1 MPYGRANLPKSHWR
15 VAIAILDNAVL
26 KAHLSQCALG
36 HQPSFEALYRA
47 TSAHLF
53 AVALK
58 VLRRKDWAEEIL
70 QESFIRIWH
79 NAKNYD
85 ATLSAPM
92 TWMTQI
98 THNLAID
105 HLRRRRE
112 EPLPNTENDPMEY
125 VEDMSAGP
133 LEQLLAA
140 NDKATLSHCLD
151 QLEAKQRQSI
161 VIAYFQ
167 GFSHTELAQ
176 HLREPLGSVKSW
188 VRRGLEQ
195 LRKCFES

>member
-1 MPYGRANLPKSHWR
+1 
-15 VAIAILDNAVL
+15 
-26 KAHLSQCALG
+26 
-36 HQPSFEALYRA
+36 
-47 TSAHLF
+47 
-53 AVALK
+53 
-58 VLRRKDWAEEIL
+58 
-70 QESFIRIWH
+70 
-79 NAKNYD
+79 
-85 ATLSAPM
+85 
-92 TWMTQI
+92 
-98 THNLAID
+98 
-105 HLRRRRE
+105 
-112 EPLPNTENDPMEY
+112 MEY

-140 NDKATLSHCLD
+140 NDKAKLNHCLD